1 MAHENALAPF
11 WEFMREHGLTV
22 PEEFVTITFA
32 GHEAVVKAPE
42 DLVAEDS
49 DADG

>member
-1 MAHENALAPF
+1 MANESALAPF

-22 PEEFVTITFA
+22 PETYVTVTFV

-42 DLVAEDS
+42 DLVADDDE
-49 DADG
+49 G